1 MSRKQKSASGSCCI
15 LMNYWNRGVVCL
27 LICFCFLTD
36 HEQKDWE
43 IYRDTCIL
51 GGYMPECAK
60 LRQTENGEVA
70 TVFRDTT
77 TRVEEDCIT
86 KQREMLIGGRR
97 FCITSVF
104 PAEPSATPTDKL
116 IACID
121 AELEKEAHSA

>member
-1 MSRKQKSASGSCCI
+1 MWIGQWNSTYKNSLQWEAERKPMK
-15 LMNYWNRGVVCL
+15 
-27 LICFCFLTD
+27 
-36 HEQKDWE
+36 KDWE

-77 TRVEEDCIT
+77 THIEGDCIT

-104 PAEPSATPTDKL
+104 PAEPCATPTDKL
-116 IACID
+116 LACID
-121 AELEKEAHSA
+121 AELEKETHSA